1 MIVCHNCG
9 KENQDHYKFCLGCGS
24 ELRRDKVKAKP
35 AAPTPPSGF
44 ARPSQP
50 DGAIPPP
57 ALGLPQLGGQSMS
70 NAPMGNPS
78 MSGPPPVMG
87 PPMAQAAPPAPTGP
101 VPAYN
106 PPASG
111 MGAPPST
118 AAMASGP
125 GMASVVSSSSTGSA
139 PNPMPSAPPA
149 AAAGEERVTCPRC
162 GTSNP
167 RSFKFCG
174 SCGFDLHAWLADQEG
189 APTTIAS
196 DPSAVRPPPRDLEAS
211 RGGLVRINQDGT
223 EGERIPLQSSTSIGR
238 SKGGGFSDDAYLSP
252 NHATFKFQGAGLV
265 VKDENSLNGVWIRI
279 GIEEPHELEDGTM
292 FRIGQEIIRFETL
305 RPKRPD
311 SDVEV
316 QGAPR
321 EAVAGRVSLVV
332 GRDTT
337 LNGFVVPESGLHLG
351 RERGEVLFPEDG
363 YVSGLHCRIHGENG
377 RAFLTDLGSSN
388 GTYIRVRGEQA
399 IKPGTFVLM
408 GHQIFR
414 VEY

>member
-1 MIVCHNCG
+1 
-9 KENQDHYKFCLGCGS
+9 
-24 ELRRDKVKAKP
+24 
-35 AAPTPPSGF
+35 
-44 ARPSQP
+44 
-50 DGAIPPP
+50 
-57 ALGLPQLGGQSMS
+57 
-70 NAPMGNPS
+70 MGNQPS
-78 MSGPPPVMG
+78 MGSSAMSGPPPVMG
-87 PPMAQAAPPAPTGP
+87 PPLAQASAPAPTGP

-106 PPASG
+106 PPASS

-118 AAMASGP
+118 AAMTSGG
-125 GMASVVSSSSTGSA
+125 GMASVGSSTGSA
-139 PNPMPSAPPA
+139 PHAMPSAPAPA

-196 DPSAVRPPPRDLEAS
+196 DPIAARIPPPREEAS

-223 EGERIPLQSSTSIGR
+223 EGERISLQSTTSIGR
-238 SKGGGFSDDAYLSP
+238 SKGGGFADDAYLSP
-252 NHATFKFQGAGLV
+252 NHATFKFQGSGLV

-279 GIEEPHELEDGTM
+279 GVEEPQELEDGTM
-292 FRIGQEIIRFETL
+292 FRIGQEIIRFESL
-305 RPKRPD
+305 RAKRPD
-311 SDVEV
+311 ADVEV

-321 EAVAGRVSLVV
+321 EAVVGRVTLVV

-337 LNGFVVPESGLHLG
+337 LNGYVVPESGLHLG

-377 RAFLTDLGSSN
+377 RAYLTDLGSSN

>member
-1 MIVCHNCG
+1 M
-9 KENQDHYKFCLGCGS
+9 
-24 ELRRDKVKAKP
+24 
-35 AAPTPPSGF
+35 
-44 ARPSQP
+44 
-50 DGAIPPP
+50 
-57 ALGLPQLGGQSMS
+57 MS
-70 NAPMGNPS
+70 
-78 MSGPPPVMG
+78 
-87 PPMAQAAPPAPTGP
+87 PAPQSSPTAP
-101 VPAYN
+101 VPAYS
-106 PPASG
+106 PAPAMSSPMAPAG
-111 MGAPPST
+111 MPGLGGG
-118 AAMASGP
+118 AAMSTSSPAPALSQPPLASP
-125 GMASVVSSSSTGSA
+125 I
-139 PNPMPSAPPA
+139 APPA
-149 AAAGEERVTCPRC
+149 TGGVPAASPGEERVGCPRC

-189 APTTIAS
+189 APTQIVS
-196 DPSAVRPPPRDLEAS
+196 EPMMPRPAPAPLEAS

-223 EGERIPLQSSTSIGR
+223 EGERISLQSSTSIGR
-238 SKGGGFSDDAYLSP
+238 SKGGSFSDDAYLSP
-252 NHATFKFQGAGLV
+252 NHATFKFQGSGLV
-265 VKDENSLNGVWIRI
+265 VKDENSLNGVWVRI
-279 GIEEPHELEDGTM
+279 GIEDPQELEDGTM
-292 FRIGQEIIRFETL
+292 FRIGQEILRFEAL
-305 RPKRPD
+305 RSKRAD

-321 EAVAGRVSLVV
+321 EAVAGRIALVV

-337 LNGFVVPESGLHLG
+337 LNGFVVPEAGLHLG

-399 IKPGTFVLM
+399 IKPGTFVLL